1 MGNKREKIKLELNE
15 LDKMQKEL
23 DSKRSVRE
31 NNQTKTNKNI
41 NILKR
46 GKDSNTFNL
55 KDSGKLIKPTLP
67 QH

>member
-1 MGNKREKIKLELNE
+1 MGNKRDKIKLELNE

-23 DSKRSVRE
+23 DSKRSVRD
-31 NNQTKTNKNI
+31 NNQTKANNI

-46 GKDSNTFNL
+46 GKDSNTINL
-55 KDSGKLIKPTLP
+55 KDSGKLIKTTLP